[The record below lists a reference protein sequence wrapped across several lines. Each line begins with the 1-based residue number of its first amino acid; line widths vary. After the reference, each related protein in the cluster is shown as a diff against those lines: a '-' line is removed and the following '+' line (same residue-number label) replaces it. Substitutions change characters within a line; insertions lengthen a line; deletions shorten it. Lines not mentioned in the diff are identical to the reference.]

1 MPGTEAAVL
10 PKNIKPLHY
19 QLELKPD
26 IQNFAFSGNET
37 IDVRVSESSSTIV
50 MNALDI
56 DIGSALSLIHI

>member
-26 IQNFAFSGNET
+26 IQNFAFSGNAS
-37 IDVRVSESSSTIV
+37 IDVRVSESSSTTIV
-50 MNALDI
+50 FFNTTLPKANRMI
-56 DIGSALSLIHI
+56 